1 MDSDANSPYKKSMLQ
16 KETWISICASITAV
30 AALLDS
36 VFETY
41 ENHKHNRLSLKPL
54 LFISDEISKDNYI
67 REVAIDNFGTGPAR
81 IMDFKLLVDGKPVT
95 VNGGQAAWDTAEHLL
110 GIDKLNLH
118 YEINELD
125 SDSAVMRVDEHLRI
139 IGVDEA
145 DYDRLPPQLRS
156 EWNRA
161 LKRLSIVVTFSSVY
175 DEISTVR
182 YPKIK

>member
-1 MDSDANSPYKKSMLQ
+1 MDSDANSPYKKSMLH

-30 AALLDS
+30 AALLVS
-36 VFETY
+36 VFESY

-54 LFISDEISKDNYI
+54 LFISDEISRDNLI

-81 IMDFKLLVDGKPVT
+81 ILDFKLFVDGKPVT
-95 VNGGQAAWDTAEHLL
+95 VNGGHDAWDTAEHLL
-110 GIDKLNLH
+110 GIDKLNTH

-145 DYDRLPPQLRS
+145 DYDKLPPQLRS
-156 EWNRA
+156 EWHQA